1 MSHRFRS
8 LPMAL
13 RASVAAVS
21 ARMVELT
28 CPGCS
33 RTLKQTEQAVVDRA
47 RQGKPFRCLMCGKE
61 LTVPTEL
68 AAKLAAPPPAA
79 PTRRLGR
86 CPACLRPAQAQG
98 HPPAVFG
105 TCCVKFS
112 CEAPGH
118 GSFDVPA
125 ATVAESAELDAA
137 LARFPPRPTTQ
148 LIGLALRKR
157 RERGALEAGEAT
169 RLADL
174 HEALAK
180 WRAAPGVL
188 LVPWKAEEVGPLVAP
203 FLFETHT
210 ARFDEKTRCYVL
222 RSELVLDGT
231 GKQAMGAGS
240 HLALNAVGIGLA
252 LATGTGFTVGRGE
265 DVPPEHLVQETWVR
279 LKEAPAGCELEV
291 ATSQQGEWH
300 AYTAAEHA
308 VVAQRLATLRP
319 TLERYV
325 RALAL
330 GSGWLRGVA
339 SKALTGAAARARLL
353 DVGADAAQAEKLA
366 PEFVVDHRKL

>member
-1 MSHRFRS
+1 M
-8 LPMAL
+8 PL
-13 RASVAAVS
+13 RASVVAVS

-61 LTVPTEL
+61 LTPPQDLVE
-68 AAKLAAPPPAA
+68 KLAAPPPAA

-105 TCCVKFS
+105 ACCVKFR
-112 CEAPGH
+112 CDAPGH

-125 ATVAESAELDAA
+125 TSVATSAEVDAA
-137 LARFPPRPTTQ
+137 VARFPPRPTTK
-148 LIGLALRKR
+148 LLELALRR
-157 RERGALEAGEAT
+157 RVERGALEAGEAT

-174 HEALAK
+174 HDRLAK
-180 WRAAPGVL
+180 WRPTPGVL
-188 LVPWKAEEVGPLVAP
+188 SVPWSAAETGPLIAP
-203 FLFETHT
+203 FLFETNT
-210 ARFDEKTRCYVL
+210 AHVDPKSGCWVL

-252 LATGTGFTVGRGE
+252 LATGTGFTVSRGE
-265 DVPPEHLVQETWVR
+265 DAPPEHLVQETWVR
-279 LKEAPAGCELEV
+279 LKEVPAGCELEV
-291 ATSQQGEWH
+291 ATAQQGEWH
-300 AYTAAEHA
+300 AYTPAEHA
-308 VVAQRLATLRP
+308 VVAQRIATLRP

-330 GSGWLRGVA
+330 GSGWLRGAA
-339 SKALTGAAARARLL
+339 SKAFTGAAARARLL